1 MGKELSMKDPIR
13 RREALMRK
21 LVQHADFA
29 RGSVTSVCAR
39 CNRANCVCEKKTSR
53 KAYRLTYKDRQQ
65 RTRIVYVPRSR
76 LPEIRKM
83 IANYSRLRKIMEQL
97 IETNL
102 EIFKKGAER

>member
-1 MGKELSMKDPIR
+1 M
-13 RREALMRK
+13 
-21 LVQHADFA
+21 
-29 RGSVTSVCAR
+29 
-39 CNRANCVCEKKTSR
+39 
-53 KAYRLTYKDRQQ
+53 
-65 RTRIVYVPRSR
+65 YVPRNR